1 MLPSICFVAPNAYPL
16 LSGDDRLQV
25 IGGAEL
31 QQVLLARELAGRG
44 YPVVMICWDFG
55 QQDEKSIDGIRVL
68 KACRPGE
75 GVPGLRFFYPR
86 LASIWSC
93 LQRANA
99 DIYYQRTAGF
109 LTGVV
114 AEYGRRTRRKS
125 IFAAA
130 GNPDLFPKTPRIRF
144 ARDRWIYEHGL
155 RHVDLVVVQNDEQK
169 RLSKLNYGREAVL
182 IPNCYTVPIDTP
194 ARSRS
199 VILWVSTI
207 KNIKQPGLFLELA
220 QAFPDIR
227 FRMVGGPG
235 SGAQALYESI
245 RKRALAMPNV
255 EFTGFVPY
263 AKVEEHFD
271 DALMF
276 INTSESEG
284 FPNTFLQAWARG
296 VPSISF
302 VDCGARVAG
311 KTVGRVVGS
320 MSEMIACVRQW
331 LENDLELADAGGVC
345 RAYVEGR
352 HSTSKVVDMYEGV
365 FAELL
370 SRRFQKTK

>member
-1 MLPSICFVAPNAYPL
+1 MRVSRPSVCFVAPNAYPVL
-16 LSGDDRLQV
+16 AGAEHLPI

-31 QQVLLARELAGRG
+31 QQVILAKALARRG
-44 YPVVMICWDFG
+44 YCVSMICLDFG
-55 QQDEKSIDGIRVL
+55 QHDETEIDGIRVYR
-68 KACRPGE
+68 AYRPDQGL
-75 GVPGLRFFYPR
+75 PLLRFFHPR
-86 LASIWSC
+86 LTRIWTS
-93 LQRANA
+93 LARADA
-99 DIYYQRTAGF
+99 DVYYQRTAGM

-114 AEYGRRTRRKS
+114 AEYCRRTRRKS

-130 GNPDLFPKTPRIRF
+130 GNPDLFRKTPRIRF
-144 ARDRWIYEHGL
+144 ARDRRIYEHGL

-182 IPNCYTVPIDTP
+182 IPNCYTAPIDTP
-194 ARSRS
+194 ARPGQ

-220 QAFPDIR
+220 RAFPDTR
-227 FRMVGGPG
+227 FRMIGGPG
-235 SGAQALYESI
+235 SGEQALYESI
-245 RKRALAMPNV
+245 RTRALAMPNV
-255 EFTGFVPY
+255 EFMGFLPY

-302 VDCGARVAG
+302 VDCGARAEE
-311 KTVGRVVGS
+311 KTLGRVVSS
-320 MSEMIACVRQW
+320 MHEMIACVRRW
-331 LENDLELADAGGVC
+331 LEHDRELADAGDAC
-345 RAYVEGR
+345 RAYVVGR
-352 HSTSKVVDMYEGV
+352 HSTSRVVDMYERI

-370 SRRFQKTK
+370 SS